1 MTKKENKKR
10 TPRVS
15 KAVTFEQRRDEWA
28 QAYAKDACRLLKLPI
43 HPKNY
48 LPIACIIKA
57 ADDHRPRMKPLP
69 CIDQDG
75 PCTPAHAA
83 KTGKDCSGCGG

>member
-1 MTKKENKKR
+1 
-10 TPRVS
+10 
-15 KAVTFEQRRDEWA
+15 
-28 QAYAKDACRLLKLPI
+28 
-43 HPKNY
+43 
-48 LPIACIIKA
+48 
-57 ADDHRPRMKPLP
+57 MKPLP